1 MSDTTTD
8 TSAKAR
14 AAWRA
19 AIQAHA
25 AHVARIF
32 DYAADHPPEDVGPDE
47 ITSAAMVAQDAS
59 REARFIL
66 AGDARMSEAI
76 SEVGDSLADAVDGAE
91 AAAFDAWDA
100 TA

>member
-1 MSDTTTD
+1 MNNTTTD

-19 AIQAHA
+19 AIEAHA

-32 DYAADHPPEDVGPDE
+32 EYAADHPPEDIGPDE
-47 ITSAAMVAQDAS
+47 ITSAAMVAQGAS
-59 REARFIL
+59 REARYII
-66 AGDARMSEAI
+66 AGNARMSEAV

-91 AAAFDAWDA
+91 AAAFDAWEA